1 MQTRLD
7 AVGDDHGE
15 RHQNSRGR
23 SMSSAGSI
31 EIEGT
36 TGEDTAFRGS
46 TFREVSDAVF
56 ANSYQRVWGAPGE
69 LPLPVHKVTF
79 ASVVHGVLRS
89 GRTALLKAAERT
101 VDSRADLRWGPDGT
115 GFRRLLHPNGIC
127 LTGRWQI
134 SEPSGYSGY
143 FADGKTALV
152 IARYS
157 TCCTETRRG
166 FTRSLSMVGK
176 LFPTADPNDTR
187 PVRTANFITQQ
198 DIGGDRTD
206 YVNDAEL
213 RNAPDTTVLRRG
225 TGLPVILLTGMALT
239 RADRMPS
246 IRQLYEIAELGK
258 PAGEPTRTPEFLRF
272 VVAPEQPRIPGEK
285 LDFRDEIMAQIY
297 DRGDPT
303 PKRTLTFLIEVTD
316 EGRTSGPPVRERR
329 TFRNWKR
336 IGRIVFDRAVASHNG
351 DAVIHFSHP
360 TWRDD
365 RNDPATATRVNGRKV
380 RR

>member
-1 MQTRLD
+1 
-7 AVGDDHGE
+7 
-15 RHQNSRGR
+15 
-23 SMSSAGSI
+23 MSSAGSI

-36 TGEDTAFRGS
+36 TSEDAAYAGS

-56 ANSYQRVWGAPGE
+56 ANPYQRVWGAAGE
-69 LPLPVHKVTF
+69 PPLPVYEVTL
-79 ASVVHGVLRS
+79 ASVLQGVLRS

-101 VDSRADLRWGPDGT
+101 VDSRADLRWGADRT

-127 LTGRWQI
+127 LTGRWEI

-143 FADGKTALV
+143 FSAGRTALV
-152 IARYS
+152 VARYS

-166 FTRSLSMVGK
+166 ATRSLSMVGK

-187 PVRTANFITQQ
+187 PARTANFITQQ

-206 YVNDAEL
+206 YINDAEL
-213 RNAPDTTVLRRG
+213 RNAPDTTVTRRG
-225 TGLPVILLTGMALT
+225 TGLPVVVLTGLALA

-258 PAGEPTRTPEFLRF
+258 APGDPTRTPEYLRF
-272 VVAPEQPRIPGEK
+272 VVAPEQPRIAGDR
-285 LDFRDEIMAQIY
+285 LDFRDEVMAQIY

-303 PKRTLTFLIEVTD
+303 PKRTLTFSIEVTD
-316 EGRTSGPPVRERR
+316 DGHTSGPPFRERR

-365 RNDPATATRVNGRKV
+365 RNDPATGTRVNGRKV
-380 RR
+380 R